1 MQEELIR
8 SRISQVLPDAQVFLQ
23 TVDGVHYSA
32 LVRSAEFAGMRRL
45 EQHRLVM
52 NALSDVLG
60 SNEVHAL
67 ALKTEV
73 AE

>member
-1 MQEELIR
+1 MQEQLI
-8 SRISQVLPDAQVFLQ
+8 SERIRAALPDAEVFLSSP
-23 TVDGVHYSA
+23 DGVHYSA
-32 LVRSAEFAGMRRL
+32 TVRSAQFAGMKRL

-67 ALKTEV
+67 ALKTE
-73 AE
+73 AK

>member
-1 MQEELIR
+1 MQEELIKAK
-8 SRISQVLPDAQVFLQ
+8 ISQVLPEAQVFLQ
-23 TVDGVHYSA
+23 TTDGVHYSA
-32 LVRSAEFAGMRRL
+32 LVRWAGFAGMRRL